1 MKHETPPHTSPEG
14 GRVQELNDLRFY
26 IVNRKSSIYQTSQI
40 IKKTMSKTSILF
52 VCLGNICRSPMAEG
66 IFLKLLER
74 EKISENFHI
83 DSAGLISVHQGEMA
97 DSRIR
102 MHASKRN
109 YTLTHRSRPVTKADF
124 DRFDMIIGM
133 DEDNI
138 AGLKRLASSR
148 KDEEKIHRMTDF
160 CQHFTD
166 NHVPDP
172 YYGGDK
178 GFEHVIDLLEDAC
191 EGLLMKVKN
200 K

>member
-1 MKHETPPHTSPEG
+1 M
-14 GRVQELNDLRFY
+14 Q
-26 IVNRKSSIYQTSQI
+26 
-40 IKKTMSKTSILF
+40 KTSILF

-74 EKISENFHI
+74 ENLSDNFQI

-97 DSRIR
+97 DSRMR
-102 MHASKRN
+102 FHAAKRN
-109 YTLTHRSRPVTKADF
+109 YMLTHRSRPVSKVDF
-124 DRFDMIIGM
+124 DRFDMIVGM

-138 AGLKRLASSR
+138 VGLKRLASTRS
-148 KDEEKIHRMTDF
+148 DEAKIHRMTDF
-160 CQHFTD
+160 CQTFND
-166 NHVPDP
+166 DFVPDP

-191 EGLLMKVKN
+191 EGLLLKVSN